1 MKVNDPKSVNSMEFD
16 ESDVRERVVVVI
28 TLILTSSI
36 KILTFMLL
44 NIKTTL
50 LKELLFLLKPTRE
63 NGGMCCVKSAR
74 KRTKTFLNQPL
85 CFSSFLE
92 SQYSNEM
99 VRSRSFVKRCLLK
112 KKKKTRKKKDAPT
125 TGLNHGT
132 HWYH

>member
-74 KRTKTFLNQPL
+74 KRTKTFLNHRQ
-85 CFSSFLE
+85 SFLE
-92 SQYSNEM
+92 SEYSHEM

-112 KKKKTRKKKDAPT
+112 KKNT
-125 TGLNHGT
+125 
-132 HWYH
+132 